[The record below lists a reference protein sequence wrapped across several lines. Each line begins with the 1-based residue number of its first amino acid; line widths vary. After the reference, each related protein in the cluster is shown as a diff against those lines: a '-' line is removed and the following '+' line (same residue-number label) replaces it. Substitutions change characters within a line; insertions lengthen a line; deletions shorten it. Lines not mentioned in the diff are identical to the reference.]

1 MTNKQASSQNFIRIV
16 ALIIVVVGAI
26 GSLYFMVMAG
36 RHQKSILL
44 IFLFTAWVL
53 SPYVALFLAD
63 KIAGRW
69 SASARTILYWFMIV
83 LTIGSLIAYGGAFSI
98 PHTKPAAIF
107 LIVPFISWLLISIV
121 AFVARKLS
129 RTQP

>member
-1 MTNKQASSQNFIRIV
+1 MTNKQSSLSFLRIV
-16 ALIIVVVGAI
+16 ALIVVAVGAI
-26 GSLYFMVMAG
+26 GSLYYMFMTG

-69 SASARTILYWFMIV
+69 SAFARAVLYWFMIV
-83 LTIGSLIAYGGAFSI
+83 LTIGSLAAYGGAFNI

-107 LIVPFISWLLISIV
+107 LIVPFISWLLIAIV
-121 AFVARKLS
+121 AFIARKLS
-129 RTQP
+129 GT